1 MYQMTTEIPFTC
13 TGADGRLKLHEAAVL
28 LMNCCQFQEYQEVD
42 FCRFLRQNNLAV
54 FLFSIQMDLIR
65 LPQFREKVRTTVKIY
80 GCKSIYG
87 LRRLTM
93 HDEKGELCLISN
105 ATGAFVDMNT
115 GKAIKLDPDNIALKF
130 DEAEPMECLP
140 RKIPVPT
147 DNGTPADPFRV
158 TRSML
163 DPNGHLTSPV
173 YISAAADVLPENFTY
188 NRVRFEFKQQFKY
201 NTLVCPVLFLTD
213 EKTAVVDL
221 RSDDGTS
228 CAVAEFTTF

>member
-140 RKIPVPT
+140 RKIPVPRT
-147 DNGTPADPFRV
+147 TAHLPIRSGSRV
-158 TRSML
+158 PCWIPM
-163 DPNGHLTSPV
+163 D
-173 YISAAADVLPENFTY
+173 I
-188 NRVRFEFKQQFKY
+188 
-201 NTLVCPVLFLTD
+201 
-213 EKTAVVDL
+213 
-221 RSDDGTS
+221 
-228 CAVAEFTTF
+228 